1 MPVEPCPYFRPRL
14 ALNGRRIGGELRVH
28 DAFQFGAVRGGEGR
42 QLAGI
47 FDRFGGQQT
56 PLALDEIAASNTAL
70 FVVFD
75 HAQLFTHVEGAGV
88 FLAWSAAFGV
98 FSRIGKNLKVLPLD
112 KAIFFD
118 TTLNPSCK
126 DTSDAK
132 NAMKRPSV
140 NGETLNIAD
149 SAGDNGNE
157 LGSGHNDLRRIV
169 VLAFLNERCRVSTTS
184 TDATLISLAGF
195 VFRVIDP
202 AKYAG
207 RKGIIAQ
214 KETQQKSRAGARVI
228 LKQRRGHCRRDSE
241 VTVAVSV
248 GECQGE
254 FWGIPQRE
262 RPGARNRLRT
272 AGALLLPYSG
282 PISNVGYTTSQDM
295 KKAIDKRNGNRRKGV
310 SRLRET
316 TTP

>member
-42 QLAGI
+42 QLVGI

-98 FSRIGKNLKVLPLD
+98 FARFGENLKILAFNKTILGNAALYPVR
-112 KAIFFD
+112 KI
-118 TTLNPSCK
+118 
-126 DTSDAK
+126 TSDAK
-132 NAMKRPSV
+132 NSMQSSAV

-157 LGSGHNDLRRIV
+157 LGSGHNDLLSIV
-169 VLAFLNERCRVSTTS
+169 VGILDMRN
-184 TDATLISLAGF
+184 AG
-195 VFRVIDP
+195 
-202 AKYAG
+202 
-207 RKGIIAQ
+207 
-214 KETQQKSRAGARVI
+214 TQ
-228 LKQRRGHCRRDSE
+228 L
-241 VTVAVSV
+241 
-248 GECQGE
+248 
-254 FWGIPQRE
+254 P
-262 RPGARNRLRT
+262 LRT
-272 AGALLLPYSG
+272 AAFIP
-282 PISNVGYTTSQDM
+282 
-295 KKAIDKRNGNRRKGV
+295 R
-310 SRLRET
+310 
-316 TTP
+316 